1 MSRIIPRDRSIIPA
15 CDFDIKTFES
25 VIMETGDIEG
35 IGAYK
40 IGIVLGLQYGLPR
53 VVEVARKY
61 TDKPL
66 IYDHQKAGTDIPDM
80 GTKFA
85 EVLANAGFNAAIL
98 FPQAGPIT
106 QEAWTKVLQDK
117 GLDVLVG
124 GLMTHKGFI
133 RSDGGYLADESIMEI
148 YQNAAN
154 TDVTNFVVPG
164 NKPEAI
170 AKIRKILEEI
180 GIEPVFYAPG
190 FIAQGG
196 KISDGAKVAGER
208 FHGIVGR
215 GIYEADNIKA
225 AALEHTSQ
233 I

>member
-1 MSRIIPRDRSIIPA
+1 MPRIIKRDRSIIPA
-15 CDFDIKTFES
+15 CDVTIEKFEEIVKT
-25 VIMETGDIEG
+25 TADIEEV
-35 IGAYK
+35 GAYK
-40 IGIVLGLQYGLPR
+40 IGIVLGLNYGLPKI
-53 VVEVARKY
+53 VEVARRY
-61 TDKPL
+61 TNKPL
-66 IYDHQKAGTDIPDM
+66 IYDHQKAGTDIPEM
-80 GTKFA
+80 GDKFA

-106 QEAWTKVLQDK
+106 QEAWTKALQDK

-225 AALEHTSQ
+225 AAL
-233 I
+233 